1 MKNNETGEFELV
13 LGNRQLLSGFF
24 IVVIL
29 FAVFFLSLFIMLTFS
44 NAIIAYGSL
53 FRSEETA
60 FLFARPFFPWQV
72 FAYKVSETLLFSS
85 WAFLF
90 LALPLIVAYGV
101 SGRSPWY
108 FYPGAAAFFA
118 VFAVIPA
125 AAGGGAA
132 AHRAVPAALDA
143 ESAGASRADRRR
155 AGGARVGGG
164 VPSVP

>member
-1 MKNNETGEFELV
+1 M
-13 LGNRQLLSGFF
+13 Q
-24 IVVIL
+24 IL

-60 FLFARPFFPWQV
+60 FLFARPFFPWQI

-101 SGRSPWY
+101 SERSPWY
-108 FYPGAAAFFA
+108 FYPGAAAFFG

-125 AAGGGAA
+125 AVGRRRDA
-132 AHRAVPAALDA
+132 AHRAVPAALAA
-143 ESAGASRADRRR
+143 ESAGASRW
-155 AGGARVGGG
+155 
-164 VPSVP
+164 

>member
-1 MKNNETGEFELV
+1 MILFFAVALWAGLFFV
-13 LGNRQLLSGFF
+13 FHDGFRSLGTPPLEDFRDI
-24 IVVIL
+24 IVQIL

-60 FLFARPFFPWQV
+60 FLFARPFFPWQI

-108 FYPGAAAFFA
+108 FYPGAAAFFG

-125 AAGGGAA
+125 AAGGGATLLIA
-132 AHRAVPAALDA
+132 RFLPRSPRKVLALLW
-143 ESAGASRADRRR
+143 
-155 AGGARVGGG
+155 
-164 VPSVP
+164 